1 MSAQVVAMPD
11 PGAQSRNAASAR
23 SATVVRPPNVD
34 QSTTGGLSA
43 TLLLAA
49 LVVISL
55 APLATLLMTALLPV
69 ARFPTI
75 WTFEG
80 DLDQVISVVTNRIV
94 WRSMTTSAML
104 ALLTGVS
111 ATALGYLAARAIVR
125 AGDRVRRIASAVAFL
140 PVIAPPIALG
150 VGVQVIALRA
160 GLGGATSGVLLAH
173 VVPATGYVTL
183 FLLGV
188 LRTYDH
194 RMEEEARSLG
204 ASPWQVFVR
213 VTIPA
218 LTSPLVVAIAL
229 GALVSWGQLALTL
242 LVGGGAVRTL
252 PVELLAFVRA
262 GDDRLGAAAA
272 LLLTVPPAIAFGFLR
287 TGARQTGAIT

>member
-75 WTFEG
+75 WTVEG

-94 WRSMTTSAML
+94 WRSMATSAML